1 MKYFK
6 MVSGKGKIPMSQKE
20 ISELFKEADLPE
32 CENPSQLERL
42 EEKVEA
48 LSKVVEEISKIDI
61 FKALSALTERV
72 GKNDGAS

>member
-1 MKYFK
+1 
-6 MVSGKGKIPMSQKE
+6 MSQKE

-32 CENPSQLERL
+32 CENSSQLERL
-42 EEKVEA
+42 EERVEA

-61 FKALSALTERV
+61 FKALSALTERA